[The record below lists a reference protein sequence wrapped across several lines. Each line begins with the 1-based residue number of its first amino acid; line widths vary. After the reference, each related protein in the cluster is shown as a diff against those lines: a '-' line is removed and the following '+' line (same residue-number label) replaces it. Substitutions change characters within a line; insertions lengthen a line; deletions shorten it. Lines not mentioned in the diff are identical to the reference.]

1 MRSRGTP
8 EQGRDLGSVLWAL
21 RWTQRLREQLVQCEA
36 PHVLKVKDLKE
47 TGSQNLGHPEAWA
60 CFRQC
65 GRPGARTSRTWWPLG
80 TPARAAA
87 GWASLVWVS
96 GLRAPGCGGHGRPLC
111 PACCRPWTC
120 PTPQVLLALGLMRD
134 CAVAETRGLGG
145 TVDGD
150 PGAGRAPRG
159 LPATAASFS
168 RRLRGEDL
176 CHPPRSHVACP
187 VSAAWGPREPVRG
200 EAAGSPR
207 RAGEVVAPRR
217 LAGPLPV
224 TAPPCGPPVGRGA
237 GRCLRRRGWRE
248 GRPRSLS
255 TAEDAAG
262 GAERVDGGGRVCGA
276 SGEELPGP
284 GRRCHVPGPPGR
296 HHPLCPGAVPSAAQ
310 RPPGRPPGQEPPL
323 RVCGVLS
330 SPRGKGFI
338 PR

>member
-1 MRSRGTP
+1 M
-8 EQGRDLGSVLWAL
+8 
-21 RWTQRLREQLVQCEA
+21 
-36 PHVLKVKDLKE
+36 
-47 TGSQNLGHPEAWA
+47 
-60 CFRQC
+60 
-65 GRPGARTSRTWWPLG
+65 
-80 TPARAAA
+80 
-87 GWASLVWVS
+87 
-96 GLRAPGCGGHGRPLC
+96 
-111 PACCRPWTC
+111 
-120 PTPQVLLALGLMRD
+120 
-134 CAVAETRGLGG
+134 
-145 TVDGD
+145 DGD

-159 LPATAASFS
+159 WPATAASFP

-200 EAAGSPR
+200 EAAGSPL

-248 GRPRSLS
+248 GRAPQPVD
-255 TAEDAAG
+255 AEDAAG

-330 SPRGKGFI
+330 LLPPREGVYPALAAAPRCPEARPPSPPWTRSPRRADGAPQARGQGPGRPWPWGFLHREP
-338 PR
+338 PRMGLLWSRSASSAFASRRLISCLPHPSH